1 MAATSTSDP
10 GRDHLRRIAVIWAGS
25 SIVGVILVV
34 FLLGPHMP
42 PGRDTAEASDQ
53 TTANILL
60 SAICTP
66 IMLAIWVYFIYA
78 IAVFR
83 RRPADSG
90 DGPPDHGSSRVQL
103 IWVAVTGV
111 VVLFLAIW
119 GSVVLLSDAEGAGG
133 GQGPSPL
140 VTPSGPKVQVQVIGQ
155 QWQFTYR
162 YPQYGGFASA
172 KLVLPESSTI
182 EFHVT
187 SLDVTH
193 SFWAYQLGVKADAVP
208 GADNI
213 AFVHTTG
220 RQVTFDIRCAELCGL
235 WHGNMFDKGRVV
247 SKAAFRTWVASMQ
260 RADAPVHRFLGP
272 YQRVYVPDPTVR
284 GG

>member
-1 MAATSTSDP
+1 MAATSTSDA
-10 GRDHLRRIAVIWAGS
+10 GRDHLRRIAVIWAVA
-25 SIVGVILVV
+25 SILGVILVV

-53 TTANILL
+53 TTANIIL

-66 IMLAIWVYFIYA
+66 ILLGIWVYFIYA

-83 RRPADSG
+83 RRPADTG

-103 IWVAVTGV
+103 IWLAVTGA

-119 GSVVLLSDAEGAGG
+119 GSVALLSTAEGAGG

-155 QWQFTYR
+155 QWEFTYR
-162 YPQYGGFASA
+162 YPQYGGFATA
-172 KLVLPESSTI
+172 QLVLPESSTI

-208 GADNI
+208 GADNV
-213 AFVHTTG
+213 AFVRTKG
-220 RQVTFDIRCAELCGL
+220 PASFDIRCAELCGL
-235 WHGNMFDKGRVV
+235 WHGNMFAKGHVV
-247 SKAAFRTWVASMQ
+247 SKQAFRTWVATMRRIDLPVQ
-260 RADAPVHRFLGP
+260 RYLGP
-272 YQRVYVPDPTVR
+272 YQRVYVPDPTAR

>member
-1 MAATSTSDP
+1 MAATATSDP
-10 GRDHLRRIAVIWAGS
+10 GRDHLRRIAVIWAVA

-53 TTANILL
+53 TTANIIL

-66 IMLAIWVYFIYA
+66 IMLGVWVYFIYA

-83 RRPADSG
+83 RRHADTG

-103 IWVAVTGV
+103 IWIGVTGA

-119 GSVVLLSDAEGAGG
+119 GSVVLLSNAEGAGG

-162 YPQYGGFASA
+162 YPQYGGFETA

-208 GADNI
+208 GADNT
-213 AFVHTTG
+213 AFVHTRG
-220 RQVTFDIRCAELCGL
+220 PASFDIRCAELCGL
-235 WHGNMFDKGRVV
+235 WHGHMFATGHVV
-247 SKAAFRTWVASMQ
+247 SKQAFRTWVATMRRVDLPVQ
-260 RADAPVHRFLGP
+260 RYMGP
-272 YQRVYVPDPTVR
+272 YQRVYVPDPTAR
-284 GG
+284 AG

>member
-1 MAATSTSDP
+1 MAATSTPDP
-10 GRDHLRRIAVIWAGS
+10 GRDHLRRIAVWWAVA

-83 RRPADSG
+83 RRSG
-90 DGPPDHGSSRVQL
+90 DTADGPPERGSSRVQL
-103 IWVAVTGV
+103 IWLAVTGSI
-111 VVLFLAIW
+111 VLFLAIW
-119 GSVVLLSDAEGAGG
+119 GSVILLSSAEGAGG
-133 GQGPSPL
+133 GQGPNPL
-140 VTPSGPKVQVQVIGQ
+140 VTPTGAKVQVQVIGQ

-162 YPQYGGFASA
+162 YPQLGNFESA
-172 KLVLPESSTI
+172 ELVLPESSTI

-213 AFVHTTG
+213 AFVRTKG
-220 RQVTFDIRCAELCGL
+220 PASFDIRCAELCGL
-235 WHGNMFDKGRVV
+235 WHGHMYAVGHIV
-247 SKAAFRTWVASMQ
+247 SKQAFARWAAGMR
-260 RADAPVHRFLGP
+260 RADRLVQRYLGP
-272 YQRVYVPDPTVR
+272 YRRVYVPDPTSR

>member
-1 MAATSTSDP
+1 MAATSTLDT
-10 GRDHLRRIAVIWAGS
+10 GRDHVRRIAVIWAVA
-25 SIVGVILVV
+25 SILGVLLVV

-42 PGRDTAEASDQ
+42 PGRATSAASDQ
-53 TTANILL
+53 TSANIIL

-66 IMLAIWVYFIYA
+66 IMLGIWVYFIYA
-78 IAVFR
+78 ISVFR
-83 RRPADSG
+83 RRPADAG
-90 DGPPDHGSSRVQL
+90 DGPPDRGSSRVQL
-103 IWVAVTGV
+103 IWLGVTGA

-119 GSVVLLSDAEGAGG
+119 GSVVLLSSADAAGG

-162 YPQYGGFASA
+162 YPQFGNFETAR
-172 KLVLPESSTI
+172 LVLPGSSTI

-193 SFWAYQLGVKADAVP
+193 SFWAYQLGVKVDAVP

-213 AFVHTTG
+213 AFVRTKG
-220 RQVTFDIRCAELCGL
+220 VSSFDIRCAELCGL
-235 WHGNMFDKGRVV
+235 WHGYMFDTGHVV
-247 SKAAFRTWVASMQ
+247 SKQAFGTWVATMRRVDLPVQ
-260 RADAPVHRFLGP
+260 RYLGP
-272 YQRVYVPDPTVR
+272 YQRVYVPDPTSR

>member
-10 GRDHLRRIAVIWAGS
+10 GRDHLRRITVIWAVS
-25 SIVGVILVV
+25 SILGVILVV

-53 TTANILL
+53 TTANIIL

-66 IMLAIWVYFIYA
+66 ILLAIWVYFIYA
-78 IAVFR
+78 IVVFR
-83 RRPADSG
+83 RRPVDAG

-103 IWVAVTGV
+103 IWIAVTGAL
-111 VVLFLAIW
+111 VLFLAIW
-119 GSVVLLSDAEGAGG
+119 GSVVLLSNAEGAGG

-162 YPQYGGFASA
+162 YPQYGGFETA
-172 KLVLPESSTI
+172 KLVLPDSSTI

-208 GADNI
+208 GADNV
-213 AFVHTTG
+213 AFVRTKG
-220 RQVTFDIRCAELCGL
+220 PAGFDIRCAELCGL
-235 WHGNMFDKGRVV
+235 WHGYMFETGHVV
-247 SKAAFRTWVASMQ
+247 SKQAFRTWVARMRRVDLPVQ
-260 RADAPVHRFLGP
+260 RYLGP

>member
-10 GRDHLRRIAVIWAGS
+10 GRDHLRRIAVIWAVS

-42 PGRDTAEASDQ
+42 PGRDTTEASDQ
-53 TTANILL
+53 TTANIIL
-60 SAICTP
+60 SAICAP
-66 IMLAIWVYFIYA
+66 ILLAIWVYFVYA

-83 RRPADSG
+83 RRPADTG

-103 IWVAVTGV
+103 IWVAVTGA

-119 GSVVLLSDAEGAGG
+119 GSVVLLSSAEGAGG

-155 QWQFTYR
+155 QWEFTYR
-162 YPQYGGFASA
+162 YPQYGGFETA

-213 AFVHTTG
+213 AFVRTKG
-220 RQVTFDIRCAELCGL
+220 PASFDIRCAELCGL
-235 WHGNMFDKGRVV
+235 WHGHMFDKGHVV
-247 SKAAFRTWVASMQ
+247 SKQAFRTWVATMRRVDLPIQ
-260 RADAPVHRFLGP
+260 RFLGP

-284 GG
+284 AG

>member
-1 MAATSTSDP
+1 MAATSTRTP
-10 GRDHLRRIAVIWAGS
+10 GRDHLRRIAVIWAVA

-42 PGRDTAEASDQ
+42 PGATRPRRPTRPPRTSSSRR
-53 TTANILL
+53 
-60 SAICTP
+60 SARRSL
-66 IMLAIWVYFIYA
+66 LAIWVYFVYA

-83 RRPADSG
+83 RRPADAG

-103 IWVAVTGV
+103 IWVAVTGA

-119 GSVVLLSDAEGAGG
+119 GSVVLLSNAEGAGG

-162 YPQYGGFASA
+162 YPQYGGFETAQ
-172 KLVLPESSTI
+172 LVLPESSTI

-208 GADNI
+208 GVDNI
-213 AFVHTTG
+213 AFVSTKG
-220 RQVTFDIRCAELCGL
+220 PSSFDIRCAELCGL
-235 WHGNMFDKGRVV
+235 WHGHMFATGHVV
-247 SKAAFRTWVASMQ
+247 SKQAFRTWVATMRRVDLPVQ
-260 RADAPVHRFLGP
+260 RYMGP
-272 YQRVYVPDPTVR
+272 YQRVYVPDPTAR
-284 GG
+284 AG

>member
-1 MAATSTSDP
+1 MATSTPDG
-10 GRDHLRRIAVIWAGS
+10 GRDHLRRIAVIWAIA
-25 SIVGVILVV
+25 SIVGLILVV
-34 FLLGPHMP
+34 FVLGPHMP
-42 PGRDTAEASDQ
+42 PGRDTSEASDQ
-53 TTANILL
+53 TTANIIL

-66 IMLAIWVYFIYA
+66 IMLGIWVYFIYA

-83 RRPADSG
+83 RRPNDAG
-90 DGPPDHGSSRVQL
+90 EGPPDRGSSRVQL
-103 IWVAVTGV
+103 IWVGVTGA

-119 GSVVLLSDAEGAGG
+119 GSVVLLSTAEGAGG

-162 YPQYGGFASA
+162 YPQYGNFETA

-193 SFWAYQLGVKADAVP
+193 SFWAYQLGVKVDAVP

-213 AFVHTTG
+213 AFVHTKG
-220 RQVTFDIRCAELCGL
+220 GSSFDIRCAELCGL
-235 WHGNMFDKGRVV
+235 WHGHMFATGHVV
-247 SKAAFRTWVASMQ
+247 SKQAFRAWVARTL
-260 RADAPVHRFLGP
+260 RANLAVRRYLGP
-272 YQRVYVPDPTVR
+272 YQRVYVPDPTSR

>member
-1 MAATSTSDP
+1 MSAASTPAP
-10 GRDHLRRIAVIWAGS
+10 GRDHLRRLVVWWAVAS
-25 SIVGVILVV
+25 VVGVVLVV

-60 SAICTP
+60 AAICTP
-66 IMLAIWVYFIYA
+66 IMMAIWVYFVYA

-83 RRPADSG
+83 RRQGDTA
-90 DGPPDHGSSRVQL
+90 DGPPDRGSPRVQL
-103 IWVAVTGV
+103 IWLGVTGSI
-111 VVLFLAIW
+111 VLFLAIW
-119 GSVVLLSDAEGAGG
+119 GSVILLSSAEGAGG
-133 GQGPSPL
+133 GQGPDPL
-140 VTPSGPKVQVQVIGQ
+140 ATPSGPKVQVQVIGQ

-162 YPQYGGFASA
+162 YPQYGGFESA
-172 KLVLPESSTI
+172 ELYLPESSTI

-213 AFVHTTG
+213 AFVRTRG
-220 RQVTFDIRCAELCGL
+220 PVKFDIRCAELCGL
-235 WHGNMFDKGRVV
+235 WHGHMYEVGHIV
-247 SKAAFRTWVASMQ
+247 SKQAFQRWAAGMR
-260 RADAPVHRFLGP
+260 RADRLVEQYLGP
-272 YQRVYVPDPTVR
+272 YQRVYVPDPQSR

>member
-10 GRDHLRRIAVIWAGS
+10 GRDHLRRITVIWAVS

-53 TTANILL
+53 TTANIIL

-66 IMLAIWVYFIYA
+66 ILLAIWVYFIYA
-78 IAVFR
+78 IVVFR
-83 RRPADSG
+83 RRPVDAG

-103 IWVAVTGV
+103 IWIAVTGAL
-111 VVLFLAIW
+111 VLFLAIW
-119 GSVVLLSDAEGAGG
+119 GSVVLLSNAEGAGG

-162 YPQYGGFASA
+162 YPQYGGFETA

-208 GADNI
+208 GADNV
-213 AFVHTTG
+213 AFVRTKG
-220 RQVTFDIRCAELCGL
+220 PAGFDIRCAELCGL
-235 WHGNMFDKGRVV
+235 WHGYMFETGHVV
-247 SKAAFRTWVASMQ
+247 SKQAFRTWVARMRRVDLPVQ
-260 RADAPVHRFLGP
+260 RYLGP

>member
-10 GRDHLRRIAVIWAGS
+10 GRDHLRRIAVIWAVA

-34 FLLGPHMP
+34 FALGPHMP
-42 PGRDTAEASDQ
+42 PGRVTAEASDQ
-53 TTANILL
+53 TTANIIL

-66 IMLAIWVYFIYA
+66 ILLAIWVYFVYA

-83 RRPADSG
+83 RRPADAG

-103 IWVAVTGV
+103 IWVAVTGA
-111 VVLFLAIW
+111 VVLFLAFW
-119 GSVVLLSDAEGAGG
+119 GSVVLLSNAEGAGG

-162 YPQYGGFASA
+162 YPQDGGFETA

-208 GADNI
+208 GVDNI
-213 AFVHTTG
+213 AFVSTKG
-220 RQVTFDIRCAELCGL
+220 PSSFDIRCAELCGL
-235 WHGNMFDKGRVV
+235 WHGHMFATGHVV
-247 SKAAFRTWVASMQ
+247 SKQAFRTWVATMRRVDLPVQ
-260 RADAPVHRFLGP
+260 RYMGP
-272 YQRVYVPDPTVR
+272 YQRVNVPDPTAR
-284 GG
+284 AG